1 MRLLALLPDA
11 YGGRGGIAKFN
22 RDLLA
27 ALAAYP
33 GVAEVVAL
41 PRVISEPPGEI
52 PAGVTFV
59 PEAAGSKP
67 RFVREMLRQLGIRPR
82 FDGVVC
88 GHLNL
93 LPLAALAARWA
104 GAPLIMTAHGIEAW
118 QPPRSRPAATLAQ
131 VSARAVTAAVCVSQ
145 FTRERLLRWL
155 PLDPAAVHV
164 VPNCI
169 DPAPFGPGPRRPDL
183 LARYG
188 LEGRTVLLT
197 LGRLSAAERY
207 KGFDET
213 MEALPALLAEVPDLA
228 YLICGDGDDRPRLE
242 ARAQALGLADRVVF
256 AGYVPEAEKS
266 DHYRLADA
274 FVMPGRGEGFG
285 IVYLEA
291 LACGIPVV
299 ASSADASQEAVLD
312 GELGAVVD
320 PDDPADLRRG
330 ILDALRQGRGEV
342 PEGLAYFGVDRFVE
356 RWHGVLN
363 LVFEKPAAGD
373 VHPARGPAF
382 AHAALDA
389 DPTPA

>member
-33 GVAEVVAL
+33 DVSEVVAL
-41 PRVISEPPGEI
+41 PRVIPEPPGEV
-52 PAGVTFV
+52 PAGITFV
-59 PEAAGSKP
+59 PEAAGSKV
-67 RFVREMLRQLGIRPR
+67 RFVREMFRRLGVRPR

-118 QPPRSRPAATLAQ
+118 QAPRKRAAAVLARL
-131 VSARAVTAAVCVSQ
+131 SARAVTAAVCVSA
-145 FTRERLLRWL
+145 FTRERLLSWL

-164 VPNCI
+164 IPNCI
-169 DPAPFGPGPRRPDL
+169 DPAPFGPGPKRPEL

-197 LGRLSAAERY
+197 LGRLSTAERY

-213 MEALPALLAEVPDLA
+213 IEATSALLAEIPDLA
-228 YLICGDGDDRPRLE
+228 YLICGDGDDQARLE
-242 ARAQALGLADRVVF
+242 AKVQTLGLADRVVF
-256 AGYVPEAEKS
+256 AGYVPEAEKA

-299 ASSADASQEAVLD
+299 ASSADASREAVLD
-312 GELGAVVD
+312 GGLGAVVD
-320 PDDPADLRRG
+320 PNDPADLRRG
-330 ILDALRQGRGEV
+330 ILEALRQGRGLV
-342 PEGLAYFGVDRFVE
+342 PEQIGYFGVDRFVE
-356 RWHGVLN
+356 RWHAVLN
-363 LVFEKPAAGD
+363 VVFEKPRPRAA
-373 VHPARGPAF
+373 HPAVI
-382 AHAALDA
+382 
-389 DPTPA
+389 TPAEVPA